1 MTEHKS
7 LNFLKPLVVLLL
19 FARPVPPLYFCSVS
33 FFDLFSASNRLVDP
47 SIVAVDP
54 GEDVRKSGL
63 GTSGPE
69 RGQSG
74 QIPAAVLH
82 VAVKRSSTVTLKT
95 TIINFVMEK
104 KRKKNTFHEKTPQL
118 HRRCLL

>member
-1 MTEHKS
+1 VTKHKS

-19 FARPVPPLYFCSVS
+19 FVRPVLPLDFCSVS
-33 FFDLFSASNRLVDP
+33 FFHLFSASNRLVDP

-69 RGQSG
+69 RGQPG

-82 VAVKRSSTVTLKT
+82 VAVKRSSAVTLKT
-95 TIINFVMEK
+95 SITNFAMEK
-104 KRKKNTFHEKTPQL
+104 KRKKILFMKKAPQL
-118 HRRCLL
+118 HRKCLL